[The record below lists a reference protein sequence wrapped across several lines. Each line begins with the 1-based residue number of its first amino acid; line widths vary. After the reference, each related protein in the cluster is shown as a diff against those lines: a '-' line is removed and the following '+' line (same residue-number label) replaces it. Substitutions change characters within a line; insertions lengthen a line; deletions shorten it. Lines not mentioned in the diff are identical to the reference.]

1 MYATTRVLR
10 VLARAP
16 GRLGVALPAS
26 PRRTTSEVDV
36 RIVVRSDIACAAPAR
51 AAAFSACAR
60 RMLSDDRVGCSSY
73 SHVEAFPAGPP
84 VLPACAPRPCARYAD
99 CCVEE
104 FPAASSRGSR
114 ASAPRV
120 APGLGPCAARVL
132 STRVRLAALEAFVSA
147 ATMRRRAALLRAPF
161 SGFSLALPGVRS
173 SSACDRASP
182 AQRSHTPRTF
192 SEFWPCRLPRP
203 P

>member
-1 MYATTRVLR
+1 MYATTRVSR
-10 VLARAP
+10 VRARAP

-104 FPAASSRGSR
+104 FPAASSAGSR
-114 ASAPRV
+114 ALAPRV

-132 STRVRLAALEAFVSA
+132 STRVRLAALAACVGT